1 MIITIDTSSTPA
13 HELRRIGN
21 MLIFLVSEEPQRA
34 QPDPEPQR
42 AQPDPDPEPQRAQP
56 DPEPQPVD
64 LPMVRALL
72 AELSRTGKKEAVQQL
87 LTSFGY
93 DKLTSVPSNKLAE
106 IYEKGK
112 QI

>member
-34 QPDPEPQR
+34 Q
-42 AQPDPDPEPQRAQP
+42 PDPEPQRAQP

-112 QI
+112 QL

>member
-1 MIITIDTSSTPA
+1 MIITIDTSNTPA

-21 MLIFLVSEEPQRA
+21 MLIFFVSDEPQRA
-34 QPDPEPQR
+34 QPQAQVQVQDEPQI
-42 AQPDPDPEPQRAQP
+42 QDEPQV
-56 DPEPQPVD
+56 QPVD

-112 QI
+112 QL

>member
-34 QPDPEPQR
+34 QPE
-42 AQPDPDPEPQRAQP
+42 
-56 DPEPQPVD
+56 PEPQPVD

-112 QI
+112 QL